1 MLSDPKAKLLVLL
14 DHAEEDRSLALRS
27 RDRAASGR
35 AYERILAL
43 HVEIAEELEALTD
56 WPGYIARKRP

>member
-27 RDRAASGR
+27 RDRAAMTPN
-35 AYERILAL
+35 A
-43 HVEIAEELEALTD
+43 
-56 WPGYIARKRP
+56 

>member
-14 DHAEEDRSLALRS
+14 DYAEEYRSLALRS
-27 RDRAASGR
+27 RERGER
-35 AYERILAL
+35 EAYERILAL

-56 WPGYIARKRP
+56 WPGYVASKRP